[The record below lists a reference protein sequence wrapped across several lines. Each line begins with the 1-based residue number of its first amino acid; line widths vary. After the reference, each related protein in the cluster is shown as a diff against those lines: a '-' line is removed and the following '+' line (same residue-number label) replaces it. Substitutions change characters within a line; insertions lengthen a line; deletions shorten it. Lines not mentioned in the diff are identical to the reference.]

1 MRDRWMRHALI
12 AGGLVLAG
20 TGFAPTPIAA
30 QTATDDAERVVVN
43 ELFWVP
49 VRTAEGVY
57 GEDFTMPSETAT
69 GGAADAHT
77 FDRLDA
83 DGDGTL
89 SRTEWM
95 DTTRDNEMADPLAGS
110 YFAAI
115 DDDDDGR
122 IDRPE
127 FNEIGLDDF
136 ADATMTLGDARGDMP
151 EVIYVP
157 MVFQR
162 VYQG

>member
-1 MRDRWMRHALI
+1 MRHALI

-20 TGFAPTPIAA
+20 TGPVPYPASA
-30 QTATDDAERVVVN
+30 QTTSDDADRVVVS

-69 GGAADAHT
+69 GGAEDART
-77 FDRLDA
+77 FDRLDT

-89 SRTEWM
+89 SRAEWM
-95 DTTRDNEMADPLAGS
+95 KTTRDNDMADPLAGS

-122 IDRPE
+122 IDREE
-127 FNEIGLDDF
+127 FAEIGLDDF
-136 ADATMTLGDARGDMP
+136 ADATMDLDADVRGDMP
-151 EVIYVP
+151 DVVYVP
-157 MVFQR
+157 MVFER
-162 VYQG
+162 VYEG